1 VKNVALI
8 TGGCQ
13 GLGFALA
20 EEFASHGFNLFLVS
34 NDAPRLREAK
44 KYLQEKYKSEIVLLA
59 QDLKEKDAAKSIY
72 AFAQDNDIEVTALA
86 NNAGAALYGAF
97 AEAYFE
103 DNANIIKVDIAA
115 VVDLTHL
122 FLREMIA
129 RHNGYLLNIAST
141 AAFQPGPNVAIYYA
155 AKSFILSFSQA
166 LSEELKDSGVKVSC
180 FCPGLLKTGMLET
193 SGISQSNIMT
203 TFKPIE
209 PRKAAKIAYEGLLR
223 NKLVVVP
230 GAKNRWRA
238 FLPRV
243 FPRKIVLRLMS
254 GITSPRPKKTKD

>member
-1 VKNVALI
+1 MKNAALI

-44 KYLQEKYKSEIVLLA
+44 KCLQEKYKSEIILLP
-59 QDLKEKDAAKSIY
+59 QDLKEKDAAKNIY
-72 AFAQDNDIEVTALA
+72 AFAQDNDIEVSALV

-97 AEAYFE
+97 VEAYFE
-103 DNANIIKVDIAA
+103 DNAAIVKVDIAA

-122 FLREMIA
+122 FLREMVA
-129 RHNGYLLNIAST
+129 RRQGYLLNISST

-166 LSEELKDSGVKVSC
+166 LSEELRNSGVKVSC
-180 FCPGLLKTGMLET
+180 FCPGLIKTGMLET
-193 SGISQSNIMT
+193 SGISRSNLLT
-203 TFKPIE
+203 NFKPIE
-209 PRKAAKIAYEGLLR
+209 PREAAKLAYEGLLK
-223 NKLVVVP
+223 NKMVVIP

-243 FPRKIVLRLMS
+243 FPRKTVLRLMS
-254 GITSPRPKKTKD
+254 GITGPQKKKPKG